1 MHREPDP
8 HGDTDS
14 RSSADHVRP
23 TPAPGRAAH
32 RLTGPRAAAALADLG
47 LAPVAAGV
55 IARRRG
61 MMAVLERLGADNR
74 AVRRMHRLR
83 REFGSGPV
91 ELVLPGRRVLV
102 PLEPADVSRILDGAP
117 TPFHPANREKIAAL
131 RTFQPHGVLISE
143 GAAREQRRR
152 LNEQALDTD
161 RPLHHLADPFA
172 GVVADAAREQIR
184 TAMQRG
190 GLDAAHFTTDWWR
203 LVRRIV
209 LGRRAREDDSITDR
223 LWRLRAAG
231 NWSYFARPHRRLR
244 ERFYEQL
251 YDYMQSAETD
261 SLAGAL
267 THLPAAGTVDP
278 VGQIPHWLFAFDA
291 AGMAT
296 IRALAVLSTHPE
308 QLARARLDAQDPER
322 AMPRPYLRACV
333 LESVRLWPTTPAILR
348 DTTEDTAWGRGDDRF
363 TVAAGAAL
371 LIPVPA
377 FHRDPDTLP
386 FAHTF
391 EPDIWLDGR
400 AERYP
405 QLVPFSAGPARCPGR
420 DLVLFLTTSL
430 LAHLIDELDLEL
442 RSHPLPTPSAAL
454 PITFDNFRIEFTAR
468 ARALQAAQSPSP
480 AGR

>member
-8 HGDTDS
+8 PGETDS
-14 RSSADHVRP
+14 RSPADPARP
-23 TPAPGRAAH
+23 PPAPGRSPH
-32 RLTGPRAAAALADLG
+32 RLTGLRAAAALADLG

-61 MMAVLERLGADNR
+61 MMALLERVGADDR

-102 PLEPADVSRILDGAP
+102 PLDPADVSRILDGAP

-184 TAMQRG
+184 AAVQRG

-231 NWSYFARPHRRLR
+231 NWSYAALPHRRLR

-251 YDYMQSAETD
+251 YDYVQTAETD

-267 THLPAAGTVDP
+267 AQLPTAAAVDP

-296 IRALAVLSTHPE
+296 LRALAVLSTHPE
-308 QLARARLDAQDPER
+308 HLSRARLDAHEPER

-333 LESVRLWPTTPAILR
+333 LESVRLWPTTPAVLR
-348 DTTEDTAWGRGDDRF
+348 DTTEDTEWGRGAERF
-363 TVAAGAAL
+363 TVEAGAGL

-377 FHRDPDTLP
+377 FHRDPDLLP
-386 FAHTF
+386 FAHSF
-391 EPDIWLDGR
+391 DPDIWLDGR

-442 RSHPLPTPSAAL
+442 RSHPQPTPAAAL
-454 PITFDNFRIEFTAR
+454 PITFDNFRIDFTAR
-468 ARALQAAQSPSP
+468 ARALQAAQSHSP
-480 AGR
+480 GGR